1 MMLAI
6 VVNGSSITIFF
17 LSLLEFLF
25 IIPSVIKS
33 RRNKAPFLAFLK
45 GAIYK
50 HGQGKKGVLLVIAS
64 VGIAIGMLVIGPLLI
79 SVQEILISAAFGE
92 PALQQA
98 RENLNQFVIVQ
109 PGLVDVMLYS
119 VTSFLI
125 IALNEELFF
134 REFLQRVIGRSR
146 GTNAMLSA
154 AIFTVYHLV
163 TTMNLFSIVYLGTY
177 YFVWGL
183 VLSFEYYASNE
194 QLLFPIMTHGLFNLL
209 LLIL

>member
-6 VVNGSSITIFF
+6 VVQGSSITIFF

-25 IIPSVIKS
+25 MIPSVIKS
-33 RRNKAPFLAFLK
+33 RRNKVPFTTFLK

-50 HGQGKKGVLLVIAS
+50 PGQGKKDVLLAITS
-64 VGIAIGMLVIGPLLI
+64 VCVALGMLVIGPLLI
-79 SVQEILISAAFGE
+79 NLQELVIKATFGE
-92 PALQQA
+92 LAIQQA
-98 RENLNQFVIVQ
+98 QENLNQFVIVQ
-109 PGLVDVMLYS
+109 PGLVEVMLYS

-134 REFLQRVIGRSR
+134 REFLQRVLGRSR
-146 GTNAMLSA
+146 GTNALLSA
-154 AIFTVYHLV
+154 AVFTGYHLV
-163 TTMNLFSIVYLGTY
+163 TTMNVFSLIYLGTY

-183 VLSFEYYASNE
+183 VLSLEYYASDE

>member
-6 VVNGSSITIFF
+6 VVHGSSITIFL

-25 IIPSVIKS
+25 MIPSVIKS
-33 RRNKAPFLAFLK
+33 RRKKEPFLPFLK
-45 GAIYK
+45 GTIYK
-50 HGQGKKGVLLVIAS
+50 PRQGKKDVLYAIAS

-79 SVQEILISAAFGE
+79 SMQEILIKVAFGE

-109 PGLVDVMLYS
+109 PGIVDVILYS

-125 IALNEELFF
+125 ISLNEELFF
-134 REFLQRVIGRSR
+134 REFLQGVIGRSR
-146 GTNAMLSA
+146 GTNALLSA
-154 AIFTVYHLV
+154 AIFAGYHLV
-163 TTMNLFSIVYLGTY
+163 TTMNVFSLVYLGTY

-183 VLSFEYYASNE
+183 VLSMEYYASNE